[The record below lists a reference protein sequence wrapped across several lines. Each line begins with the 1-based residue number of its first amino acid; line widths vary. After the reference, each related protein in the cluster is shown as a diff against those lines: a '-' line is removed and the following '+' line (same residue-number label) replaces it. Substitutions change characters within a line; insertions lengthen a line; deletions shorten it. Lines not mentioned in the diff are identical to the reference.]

1 MLIMTFEHG
10 EDELIEQILNFTN
23 QKAIKIHE
31 ITDKSRKL
39 LFEGL
44 EIDRYSRTVYKNSKN
59 IELTY
64 IEFEI
69 LTLLAKHSGRVF
81 SKEQI
86 YNLVWDEPFYN
97 DCSIVMTH
105 VRNLREKIEDLPKNP
120 KYIQTVWGVGYR
132 FNKNKQ

>member
-1 MLIMTFEHG
+1 MTFEHE

-23 QKAIKIHE
+23 QKAIEVHE
-31 ITDKSRKL
+31 ITDRSRKL
-39 LFEGL
+39 LFQGL
-44 EIDRYSRTVYKNSKN
+44 EIDMYSRAVYKNSKN
-59 IELTY
+59 IKLTY
-64 IEFEI
+64 IEFDI

-105 VRNLREKIEDLPKNP
+105 VRNLREKIEDSPKNP
-120 KYIQTVWGVGYR
+120 KYTC
-132 FNKNKQ
+132 